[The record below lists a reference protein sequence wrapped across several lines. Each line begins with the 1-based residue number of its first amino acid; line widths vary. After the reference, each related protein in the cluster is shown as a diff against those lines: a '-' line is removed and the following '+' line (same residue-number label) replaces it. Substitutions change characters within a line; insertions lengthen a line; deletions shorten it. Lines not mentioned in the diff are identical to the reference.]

1 MSVTGFAY
9 HAICQISILDN
20 DCYAKFYLSW
30 IQYSRFLDF
39 IE

>member
-20 DCYAKFYLSW
+20 DCYAELYVDSIFEIFRFY
-30 IQYSRFLDF
+30 
-39 IE
+39 